1 MYVCVC
7 KAVTDHQ
14 LESAIDEGLCTRRQ
28 LFECFGVGGD
38 CGKCNKEIYHLLHCR
53 AAKKLSTAS
62 NETKFNENFT
72 IQSPSGAGMPSETAE
87 HSPNSF
93 LSTFIG

>member
-14 LESAIDEGLCTRRQ
+14 LETAINEGLCTRRQ

-38 CGKCNKEIYHLLHCR
+38 CGKCNKDIRDMLDCERSEKLMAACNEALL
-53 AAKKLSTAS
+53 
-62 NETKFNENFT
+62 
-72 IQSPSGAGMPSETAE
+72 
-87 HSPNSF
+87 
-93 LSTFIG
+93 